1 MKRLIQPL
9 SVLSLACLL
18 IAGCAKDDALSRPGG
33 EAPDGQPMPLSVSN
47 ADVQVSEAATRGT
60 AGSTR
65 AATAAT
71 RAISTTT
78 LSVGSSIGV
87 FLANGENVT
96 TYSPKNNVCYKH
108 NSSSWDATGEQIY
121 LTLEDAAVCAYYP
134 YSSTVTDSKNVILTP
149 TLLANGMEPL
159 AYTTNVKA
167 NSTNQHVTFTLRQA
181 CSWLVLNITRDN
193 VPDDITL
200 TDIVLAGNGLSKEY
214 KLDITTGNSSGQTA
228 ADGGKITFALSPEV
242 PLPANT
248 TTPNPV
254 VFNLSMPPTTVDAIS
269 GGLTIGVKIKEY
281 NKMMS
286 TTIKGL
292 TALERGKKYK
302 VNLTVDGTAMT
313 ATSVDV
319 IDWKSST
326 IYNGGTNPW
335 IPLP

>member
-33 EAPDGQPMPLSVSN
+33 EAPDGQPVPLSVSN
-47 ADVQVSEAATRGT
+47 ADVQVSETATRGT

-65 AATAAT
+65 AATATT
-71 RAISTTT
+71 RAATTT
-78 LSVGSSIGV
+78 LSVGSKIGV
-87 FLANGENVT
+87 FLANGEKVT
-96 TYSPKNNVCYKH
+96 SYSPKNNVCYKR
-108 NSSSWDATGEQIY
+108 NANSWDATGEQIY

-149 TLLANGMEPL
+149 TLLDDGIEPL
-159 AYTTNVKA
+159 AYATNVTA
-167 NSTNQHVTFTLRQA
+167 NSTKQHVTFNLKQA
-181 CSWLVLNITRDN
+181 CSWLVLNITRGN
-193 VPDDITL
+193 VPDNITL

-214 KLDITTGNSSGQTA
+214 KLDITTGSSSGQTA

-242 PLPANT
+242 SLPANT
-248 TTPNPV
+248 TAAPK
-254 VFNLSMPPTTVDAIS
+254 VFNLSMPPTTATIT

-286 TTIKGL
+286 TTISGL
-292 TALERGKKYK
+292 TALNRGYKYK

-313 ATSVDV
+313 ATSVEV

-326 IYNGGTNPW
+326 VNNNNNPW

>member
-33 EAPDGQPMPLSVSN
+33 EAPDGQPVPLSVSN

-65 AATAAT
+65 AATT
-71 RAISTTT
+71 S
-78 LSVGSSIGV
+78 LSDGSSIGV
-87 FLANGENVT
+87 FLANATGVT
-96 TYSPKNNVCYKH
+96 TYTPKNNVCYKRTSGTW
-108 NSSSWDATGEQIY
+108 NATGEQIY

-149 TLLANGMEPL
+149 TLLANGIEPL
-159 AYTTNVKA
+159 AYATNVTA
-167 NSTNQHVTFTLRQA
+167 NSTKQHVTFNLKQA
-181 CSWLVLNITRDN
+181 CSWLVLNITRGN

-200 TDIVLAGNGLSKEY
+200 TDIVLAGSGLSKEY
-214 KLDITTGNSSGQTA
+214 KLDITTGTSSGQTA

-242 PLPANT
+242 PLPKNT
-248 TTPNPV
+248 NASAPV
-254 VFNLSMPPTTVDAIS
+254 VFNLSMPPTTATIT

-286 TTIKGL
+286 TTISGL
-292 TALERGKKYK
+292 TALNRGYKYK

-313 ATSVDV
+313 ATSVEV

-326 IYNGGTNPW
+326 VNNSGSPW

>member
-33 EAPDGQPMPLSVSN
+33 EAPDGQPVPLSVSN
-47 ADVQVSEAATRGT
+47 ADVQVSEAATR
-60 AGSTR
+60 
-65 AATAAT
+65 AATT
-71 RAISTTT
+71 S
-78 LSVGSSIGV
+78 LSDGSSIGV
-87 FLANGENVT
+87 FLANAAGIS
-96 TYSPKNNVCYKH
+96 TYSPKNNVCYKRTSGTW
-108 NSSSWDATGEQIY
+108 NATGEQIY

-159 AYTTNVKA
+159 AYATNVPA
-167 NSTNQHVTFTLRQA
+167 NSTKQHVTFNLKQA
-181 CSWLVLNITRDN
+181 CSWLVLNITRGN
-193 VPDDITL
+193 VPDNITL

-214 KLDITTGNSSGQTA
+214 KLDITTGTSSGQTA
-228 ADGGKITFALSPEV
+228 ADGGKITFALPAEV

-248 TTPNPV
+248 NTPNPV
-254 VFNLSMPPTTVDAIS
+254 VFNLSMPPTTATIT

-286 TTIKGL
+286 TTISGL

-313 ATSVDV
+313 ATSVEV
-319 IDWKSST
+319 IDWKSSAV
-326 IYNGGTNPW
+326 NNSGNPW

>member
-33 EAPDGQPMPLSVSN
+33 EAPDGQPVPLSVSN
-47 ADVQVSEAATRGT
+47 ADVQVSETATRGT

-65 AATAAT
+65 AATATT
-71 RAISTTT
+71 RAATTT
-78 LSVGSSIGV
+78 LPAGSKIGV

-96 TYSPKNNVCYKH
+96 SYSPKNNVCYKR
-108 NSSSWDATGEQIY
+108 NANSWDATGEQIY

-134 YSSTVTDSKNVILTP
+134 YSSTVTDSKNVILNP
-149 TLLANGMEPL
+149 TLLADGIEPL
-159 AYTTNVKA
+159 AYATNVPA
-167 NSTNQHVTFTLRQA
+167 NNTKQHVTFNLKQA
-181 CSWLVLNITRDN
+181 CSWLVLNITRGN

-200 TDIVLAGNGLSKEY
+200 TDILLAGSGLSKEY

-228 ADGGKITFALSPEV
+228 ADGGKITFALSPGV

-248 TTPNPV
+248 AAVNPV
-254 VFNLSMPPTTVDAIS
+254 VFNLSMPPTTATTS

-292 TALERGKKYK
+292 TALNRGYKYK

-313 ATSVDV
+313 ATSVTV

-326 IYNGGTNPW
+326 VNNSGSPW

>member
-33 EAPDGQPMPLSVSN
+33 EAPDGQPVPLSVSN

-71 RAISTTT
+71 RATTTT
-78 LSVGSSIGV
+78 LSDGSKIGV
-87 FLANGENVT
+87 FLANSENVT
-96 TYSPKNNVCYKH
+96 TYTPKNNVCYKR
-108 NSSSWDATGEQIY
+108 NTNSWDATGEQIY

-134 YSSTVTDSKNVILTP
+134 YSNTVTDSKNVILTP
-149 TLLANGMEPL
+149 TLLADGMEPL
-159 AYTTNVKA
+159 AYATNVKA
-167 NSTNQHVTFTLRQA
+167 NSTNQHVTFTLKQA
-181 CSWLVLNITRDN
+181 CSWLVLNITRGN
-193 VPDDITL
+193 VPDNITL
-200 TDIVLAGNGLSKEY
+200 TDIVLAGSGLSKEY
-214 KLDITTGNSSGQTA
+214 KLDITTGTSSGQTA

-242 PLPANT
+242 SLPKNT
-248 TTPNPV
+248 ITANPV
-254 VFNLSMPPTTVDAIS
+254 VFNLSMPTTATIT

-286 TTIKGL
+286 TTIPAL
-292 TALERGKKYK
+292 TALNRGYKYK

-313 ATSVDV
+313 ATSVEV
-319 IDWKSST
+319 IDWKTST
-326 IYNGGTNPW
+326 VNNSGNPW

>member
-33 EAPDGQPMPLSVSN
+33 EAPDGQPVPLSVSN

-71 RAISTTT
+71 RAATTT
-78 LSVGSSIGV
+78 LPAGSKIGV

-96 TYSPKNNVCYKH
+96 SYSPKNNVCYKR
-108 NSSSWDATGEQIY
+108 NANSWDATGEQIY

-134 YSSTVTDSKNVILTP
+134 YSSTVTDSKNVILNP
-149 TLLANGMEPL
+149 TLLADGIEPL
-159 AYTTNVKA
+159 AYAINVTA
-167 NSTNQHVTFTLRQA
+167 NSTNQHVTFNLKQA
-181 CSWLVLNITRDN
+181 CSWLVLNITRGN
-193 VPDDITL
+193 VPDNITL

-214 KLDITTGNSSGQTA
+214 KLDITTGSSSGQTA

-242 PLPANT
+242 SLPANT
-248 TTPNPV
+248 TAAPK
-254 VFNLSMPPTTVDAIS
+254 VFNLSMPPTTATTT

-286 TTIKGL
+286 TTISGL
-292 TALERGKKYK
+292 TALNRGYKYK

-313 ATSVDV
+313 ATSVEV

-326 IYNGGTNPW
+326 VNNSGNPW

>member
-33 EAPDGQPMPLSVSN
+33 EVPDGRPVPLTVSN

-71 RAISTTT
+71 RAGTTT
-78 LSVGSSIGV
+78 LSVGSKIGV
-87 FLANGENVT
+87 FLANGEKVT
-96 TYSPKNNVCYKH
+96 SYSPKNNVCYKRNE
-108 NSSSWDATGEQIY
+108 NSWNATGEQIY

-149 TLLANGMEPL
+149 TLLDDGIEPL
-159 AYTTNVKA
+159 AYATNVTA
-167 NSTNQHVTFTLRQA
+167 NSTKQHVTFNLQQA
-181 CSWLVLNITRDN
+181 CSWLVLNITRGN
-193 VPDDITL
+193 VPDDINL
-200 TDIVLAGNGLSKEY
+200 TGIVLAGSGLSKEY

-228 ADGGKITFALSPEV
+228 ADGGKITFALPAEV

-248 TTPNPV
+248 TASNPV
-254 VFNLSMPPTTVDAIS
+254 VFNLSMPPTTATIS

-313 ATSVDV
+313 ATSVEV
-319 IDWKSST
+319 IDWKTST
-326 IYNGGTNPW
+326 VNNNNNPW